1 MKAKHANT
9 AVGRHDSFGSR
20 REQALCV
27 DAVASGNFDTMTDTE
42 WVAMCER
49 VAREERFAPDDSAL
63 GESRHASLVPN
74 EAPLPS

>member
-49 VAREERFAPDDSAL
+49 VAREERFRPDDSAS
-63 GESRHASLVPN
+63 ESDCEGRHAAL
-74 EAPLPS
+74 EAHLST